1 MSVMSFAYWKL
12 LFNIKT
18 DNDANTPIITKNGV
32 DYCVLRHQNEEDE
45 GEPLCIRKGSELIP
59 RDHDSQTYTRRMQ
72 SFREKAGMN
81 SLPLNA
87 HGEVLL
93 PTGCVSNAMTNV
105 LALKYACTWTP
116 SVNNDEQLS
125 YLASSSVSPCHGNP
139 QYYDESSSSQE

>member
-1 MSVMSFAYWKL
+1 MSFAYWKQW
-12 LFNIKT
+12 FGIDSNNN
-18 DNDANTPIITKNGV
+18 DDDDANTTPVLIKNGIE
-32 DYCVLRHQNEEDE
+32 YCVLCQED
-45 GEPLCIRKGSELIP
+45 GGVPLCIRKGSELIP

-125 YLASSSVSPCHGNP
+125 YLASSSVSPCHSNP